1 MRQIGLQ
8 LKTRI
13 QQNVNIIDGNVE
25 VRKFIFHTMMLI
37 LAGLGLAYVLILG
50 NMVFNI
56 VERRGLEKEALV
68 LINEVGGLELSYL
81 SVSGSVDSVLSSSMG
96 FKEARANFAT
106 RQSLGYNTTGEALGI
121 LNLADNEI

>member
-96 FKEARANFAT
+96 FKEAHANFAI
-106 RQSLGYNTTGEALGI
+106 RQSLGYNTTDEALGI
-121 LNLADNEI
+121 LNLANNEI

>member
-121 LNLADNEI
+121 LNLVDNEI